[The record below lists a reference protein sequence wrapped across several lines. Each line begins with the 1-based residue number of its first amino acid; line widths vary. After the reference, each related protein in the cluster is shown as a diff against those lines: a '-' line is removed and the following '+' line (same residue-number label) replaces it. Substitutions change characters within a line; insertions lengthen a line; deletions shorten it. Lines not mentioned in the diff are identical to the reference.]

1 MYTYIWSLQV
11 SMEICQILI
20 W

>member
-1 MYTYIWSLQV
+1 MFTYIWILQV